1 MDCHKMG
8 VKVKCAFN
16 YLKGMFLCF
25 SPNVFLFNPHELD
38 QRFGNVVKSI
48 VDNNYINLEKL
59 VIN

>member
-1 MDCHKMG
+1 
-8 VKVKCAFN
+8 VKCGFN

-48 VDNNYINLEKL
+48 VDNNYINLEKH